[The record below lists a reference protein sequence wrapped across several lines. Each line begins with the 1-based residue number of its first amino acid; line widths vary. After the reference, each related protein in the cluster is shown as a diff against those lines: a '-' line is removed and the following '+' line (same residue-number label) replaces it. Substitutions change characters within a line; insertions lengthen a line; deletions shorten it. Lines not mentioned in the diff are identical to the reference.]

1 MVLPDPRAP
10 PRWSAGIGDAPTTAT
25 LDRRTVQSP
34 AESGVRAGPKRRKSD
49 KVHRVADTPGCVLA
63 LRVTSTKA
71 QEPA

>member
-1 MVLPDPRAP
+1 MVLRDPRAP
-10 PRWSAGIGDAPTTAT
+10 PRWSAGIEDAPTTAT

-49 KVHRVADTPGCVLA
+49 KVHRVLA
-63 LRVTSTKA
+63 LRVTPTKA